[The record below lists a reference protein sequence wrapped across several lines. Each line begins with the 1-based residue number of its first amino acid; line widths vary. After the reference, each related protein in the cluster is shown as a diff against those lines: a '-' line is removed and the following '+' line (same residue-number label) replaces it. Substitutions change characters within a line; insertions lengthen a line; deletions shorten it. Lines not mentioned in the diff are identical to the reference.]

1 MTRITIGFAVILIL
15 LIPAIPA
22 GAQQDPLQGRW
33 EGTVQS
39 IQGERAARAIIKKE
53 GDIYTGSIT
62 GIRGDVAVKEIK
74 LDGETL
80 TAKSQ
85 IDTPQGSIAVT
96 YQLVLKGETLKGKGE
111 VDLGGQVFGFDLDL
125 KRVSLDTS
133 TPPPTTQATP
143 APPAGQQ
150 PAQQRRDVPQ
160 PTQKQSLEYFLGQW
174 KFKWYGRESPLGPGA
189 PTEGTI
195 TYTQLVEG
203 KFAESRSEGP
213 EKTAYRSVIGYNDQK
228 KMLAVF
234 ERLANGIEIISMGD
248 WTSPIAIRFD
258 VAPIKVKGQVLRL
271 RRTISIVAAH
281 SYTVVEELSIDGGP
295 FQRLGNGLFTR
306 TGPETLAGSK

>member
-1 MTRITIGFAVILIL
+1 M
-15 LIPAIPA
+15 
-22 GAQQDPLQGRW
+22 
-33 EGTVQS
+33 
-39 IQGERAARAIIKKE
+39 
-53 GDIYTGSIT
+53 IT
-62 GIRGDVAVKEIK
+62 GIRGEIALKELK
-74 LDGETL
+74 LEGETV

-85 IDTPQGSIAVT
+85 IDSPQGSVAVT

-111 VDLGGQVFGFDLDL
+111 VDLGGQTFSFDMDL

-133 TPPPTTQATP
+133 TPPPPITQAAP
-143 APPAGQQ
+143 AQPAGQQ
-150 PAQQRRDVPQ
+150 AAPQRRDVPQ
-160 PTQKQSLEYFLGQW
+160 PTQKQGIEYFLGQW
-174 KFKWYGRESPLGPGA
+174 KYKGYGRESPLGSGA

-203 KFAESRSEGP
+203 KFVESRSEGP
-213 EKTAYRSVIGYNDQK
+213 NKTVYRAVIGYNDQK

-258 VAPIKVKGQVLRL
+258 VAPIIVKGQTLRL

-281 SYTVVEELSIDGGP
+281 SYTVTEELSIDGGP
-295 FQRLGNGLFTR
+295 FQRLGNALFTR
-306 TGPETLAGSK
+306 ASAETATGTK

>member
-1 MTRITIGFAVILIL
+1 V
-15 LIPAIPA
+15 
-22 GAQQDPLQGRW
+22 
-33 EGTVQS
+33 VQS

-53 GDIYTGSIT
+53 GDTYTGTIS
-62 GIRGDVAVKEIK
+62 GIRGDIAVKEIK
-74 LDGETL
+74 LEGETV

-85 IDTPQGSIAVT
+85 IDSPQGSVAVT

-111 VDLGGQVFGFDLDL
+111 VDLGGQTFGFDLDL

-133 TPPPTTQATP
+133 TPTTQVAP
-143 APPAGQQ
+143 AQPGGQQ
-150 PAQQRRDVPQ
+150 AAPQRRDVPQ

-174 KFKWYGRESPLGPGA
+174 KFKGYGRESPLGSGA
-189 PTEGTI
+189 PSEGTI

-213 EKTAYRSVIGYNDQK
+213 NKTVYRAVIGYNDQK

-258 VAPIKVKGQVLRL
+258 IAPIVVKGQTLRL
-271 RRTISIVAAH
+271 KRTISIVAAH
-281 SYTVVEELSIDGGP
+281 SYTVTEELSIDGGP
-295 FQRLGNGLFTR
+295 FQRLGNALFTR
-306 TGPETLAGSK
+306 AGSETAAGTK

>member
-1 MTRITIGFAVILIL
+1 MTRLTIAFAVILIL
-15 LIPAIPA
+15 LIPAVPA
-22 GAQQDPLQGRW
+22 RAQQDPLQGRW
-33 EGTVQS
+33 EGVVQS

-53 GDIYTGSIT
+53 GDTYTGTIT
-62 GIRGDVAVKEIK
+62 GIRGDIAVKEIK
-74 LDGETL
+74 LDGETV

-85 IDTPQGSIAVT
+85 IDSPQGSVAVN

-111 VDLGGQVFGFDLDL
+111 VDIGGQTFGFDLDL
-125 KRVSLDTS
+125 KRVSLDAS
-133 TPPPTTQATP
+133 IPTQAAP
-143 APPAGQQ
+143 AQPAGQQ
-150 PAQQRRDVPQ
+150 AAPQRRDVPQ
-160 PTQKQSLEYFLGQW
+160 PTQKQALEYFLGQW

-195 TYTQLVEG
+195 TYTPLVEG

-213 EKTAYRSVIGYNDQK
+213 DKTAYRAVLGYNDQK

-258 VAPIKVKGQVLRL
+258 VAPIKVKGQTLRL

-281 SYTVVEELSIDGGP
+281 SYTVTEELSMDGGP

-306 TGPETLAGSK
+306 AGAETATGSK

>member
-22 GAQQDPLQGRW
+22 QAQQDPLQGRW
-33 EGTVQS
+33 EGVVQS
-39 IQGERAARAIIKKE
+39 IQGERPARAIIKKE
-53 GDIYTGSIT
+53 GDTYTGSIT
-62 GIRGDVAVKEIK
+62 GIRGDIAVKEIK
-74 LDGETL
+74 LEGETV

-85 IDTPQGSIAVT
+85 IDSPQGSVAVT

-111 VDLGGQVFGFDLDL
+111 VDLGGQTFGFDLDL

-133 TPPPTTQATP
+133 TPTTQLAP
-143 APPAGQQ
+143 AQPAGQQ
-150 PAQQRRDVPQ
+150 AAPQRRDVPQ

-174 KFKWYGRESPLGPGA
+174 KFKGYGRESPLGPGA

-213 EKTAYRSVIGYNDQK
+213 DKTVYRAVIGYNDQK

-234 ERLANGIEIISMGD
+234 ERLPNGIEIISMGD

-281 SYTVVEELSIDGGP
+281 SYTVTEELSMDGGP
-295 FQRLGNGLFTR
+295 FQRLGNALFTR
-306 TGPETLAGSK
+306 AGAETATK